1 MSEST
6 AYIVRDNTVAT
17 YGTALASL
25 VGLML
30 GRLARERPGTS
41 RQVAAAYRSG
51 ELRLRLVTT
60 LAHGVEHELALSALD
75 GRGNETAL
83 ATVIVSAAAFD

>member
-1 MSEST
+1 MRGST
-6 AYIVRDNTVAT
+6 AYIVKDDTVAA

-25 VGLML
+25 VSLML

-41 RQVAAAYRSG
+41 RKVAAAYRSG

-60 LAHGVEHELALSALD
+60 LAHGAEHELALSAID
-75 GRGNETAL
+75 ARGNETAL
-83 ATVIVSAAAFD
+83 ATVVVNGAALD

>member
-1 MSEST
+1 MSGST
-6 AYIVRDNTVAT
+6 GYIVRDDTVAT
-17 YGTALASL
+17 YGAALASL

-30 GRLARERPGTS
+30 GRLARERPGMS
-41 RQVAAAYRSG
+41 RKVAAAYRTG

-75 GRGNETAL
+75 ARGKETAL
-83 ATVIVSAAAFD
+83 ATVIVNAATVD